1 MNEEQL
7 RCLEANPVLPKITI
21 DQVYYQIYVR
31 SKLEIEKHKDQPRFS
46 AETQEEC
53 LYFKNMTLGVFN
65 TYKAAES
72 FLLEHGTM
80 ISHEIFD
87 RCDFYPIFYIK
98 KSNNLS
104 VYHIENLI
112 KETGST
118 YCDIHSIAYTFQ
130 IQSHYRFIDELRDAY
145 LITPYTKDVI
155 CYYGN
160 TFLGEKG
167 KFVKLDTKSLFVSEK
182 DHQKSIITLEIEKHE
197 KEIFTLKEK
206 YAKL

>member
-1 MNEEQL
+1 MNEEFKGMV
-7 RCLEANPVLPKITI
+7 NHDILPEINI

-46 AETQEEC
+46 TEIQGE
-53 LYFKNMTLGVFN
+53 LPYFKNMTLGVFN
-65 TYKAAES
+65 TYEAAES
-72 FLLEHGTM
+72 FLLKHGTM
-80 ISHEIFD
+80 ISHEMFD

-130 IQSHYRFIDELRDAY
+130 IQSHYRFIDELRDIY
-145 LITPYTKDVI
+145 LKTPFTQDVACYLGGHFLDVKDRFI
-155 CYYGN
+155 
-160 TFLGEKG
+160 
-167 KFVKLDTKSLFVSEK
+167 KLNTKSLFVSEK
-182 DHQKSIITLEIEKHE
+182 DHQRSIITFEIEKHE
-197 KEIFTLKEK
+197 KEILNLKEK